1 MSKIIY
7 SKYSNERNKKFQ
19 IRTSILQNDDGKKI
33 VKKLAIVDESKK
45 HIDDIFENFERLKD
59 NYYLD
64 ERVKINLCNKTEDG
78 LEFEYLEG
86 MTLDKIIDDFMENNE
101 YDKSIEIIKDFRN
114 VIFNVS
120 TTCGFNITE
129 DFIKVFGNVD
139 FNSDTKATL
148 LSNIDS
154 SFNNLVINDAWNI
167 IDYEW
172 VYKFPIPI
180 RYILYRA
187 LNIYITTSVY
197 GSKLKDL
204 NIYDILGYSELEL
217 SKYEFM
223 EYNFGRYIAGES
235 ISLQNL
241 YEDIKT
247 KKYKLEEL
255 LISNDF
261 NKRMQIFY
269 DEGNGFS
276 EENSYYIDL
285 EMKNKITIPLEKDI
299 KSIRIDPASVNC
311 IILIN
316 KLDVVFANETIDIKN
331 NLITN
336 ADEKKQDLYNFLSS
350 DPQIYIDLG
359 NRFQKGYI
367 NFEYEIKKLDFD
379 TYDIYLEVR
388 NLMLNN
394 QNKLINL
401 NKELEER
408 NMQLDILG
416 KEINQINDRLE
427 NTLNE
432 LDNAKNKIYILE
444 KRKIKNILRNMKKR
458 ISK

>member
-1 MSKIIY
+1 
-7 SKYSNERNKKFQ
+7 
-19 IRTSILQNDDGKKI
+19 
-33 VKKLAIVDESKK
+33 
-45 HIDDIFENFERLKD
+45 
-59 NYYLD
+59 
-64 ERVKINLCNKTEDG
+64 
-78 LEFEYLEG
+78 
-86 MTLDKIIDDFMENNE
+86 
-101 YDKSIEIIKDFRN
+101 
-114 VIFNVS
+114 
-120 TTCGFNITE
+120 
-129 DFIKVFGNVD
+129 
-139 FNSDTKATL
+139 
-148 LSNIDS
+148 
-154 SFNNLVINDAWNI
+154 
-167 IDYEW
+167 
-172 VYKFPIPI
+172 
-180 RYILYRA
+180 
-187 LNIYITTSVY
+187 
-197 GSKLKDL
+197 
-204 NIYDILGYSELEL
+204 
-217 SKYEFM
+217 M

-336 ADEKKQDLYNFLSS
+336 ADEKKQDLYTFLSS